1 MDHVITFHSTHH
13 AIKAEKRLKT
23 GNFKIE
29 LIPTPREISS
39 ECGFTILMRNNES
52 QSLAIFLEED
62 NLLFDQIYKINENHG
77 EKRYEEID

>member
-23 GNFKIE
+23 GNFEIE

-39 ECGFTILMRNNES
+39 ECGFTILIKNCES
-52 QSLAIFLEED
+52 QSLVIFLEED
-62 NLLFDQIYKINENHG
+62 NLLVDQIYKISEIHG
-77 EKRYEEID
+77 EKMYEEID